1 MATYDYIILNNSNSS
16 LTKRFKAVAM
26 KMSKTRTDNI
36 DRAVGGSTDKQAGT
50 IIERWQYGL
59 RVPVYTAQSAGS
71 DYGLWSD
78 LETFYGYNNPNGTP
92 SDKITLTDHYGQTHT
107 VIFVGDIAPEP
118 LCTILEGDAA
128 YYIVQVAF
136 EEVL

>member
-1 MATYDYIILNNSNSS
+1 MATNDYIVLTNSNSS
-16 LTKRFKAVAM
+16 LSKRFKAVAM
-26 KMSKTRTDNI
+26 KMSKTRTDNV
-36 DRAVGGSTDKQAGT
+36 DRTVGGSTDKQSGT
-50 IIERWQYGL
+50 IVQRWQYGL

-92 SDKITLTDHYGQTHT
+92 SDKITLKDHYQVDHT

-118 LCTILEGDAA
+118 LATILEGDAA